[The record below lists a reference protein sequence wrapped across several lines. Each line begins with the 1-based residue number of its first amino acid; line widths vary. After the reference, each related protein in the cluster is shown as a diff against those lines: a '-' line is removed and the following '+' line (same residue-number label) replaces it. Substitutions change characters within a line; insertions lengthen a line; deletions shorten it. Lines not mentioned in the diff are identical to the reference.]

1 MPWGYLYYVKR
12 PQVMKAI
19 LTYIFIILIGTS
31 AMAQEEIKVPTQP
44 ETVNLTITIKKTTV
58 SEGSVARLYLFKNS
72 RVKKALAFKTKRNR
86 PKMA

>member
-1 MPWGYLYYVKR
+1 
-12 PQVMKAI
+12 MKAI

-31 AMAQEEIKVPTQP
+31 AMAQHEAKVPTKQEP
-44 ETVNLTITIKKTTV
+44 VNLTITINKTTV
-58 SEGSVARLYLFKNS
+58 KESSVARLYLFKNS

>member
-1 MPWGYLYYVKR
+1 
-12 PQVMKAI
+12 MKAI